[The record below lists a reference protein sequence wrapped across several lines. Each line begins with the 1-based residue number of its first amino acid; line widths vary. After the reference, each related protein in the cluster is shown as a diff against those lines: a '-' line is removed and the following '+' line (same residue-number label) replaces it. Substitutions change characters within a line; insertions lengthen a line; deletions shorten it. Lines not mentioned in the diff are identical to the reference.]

1 MKKTNLRAA
10 FTLIELLVVIGIIAV
25 LAGIATPAY
34 MAAQLNAKI
43 LRSTANAR
51 SIGLA
56 LVMYAND
63 NDGRFPRDRNDHN
76 EEITTSN
83 DAFRSLFPTY
93 LTDESIF
100 AVSTSKA
107 GPQADNRIT
116 QPSDILTRGENHW
129 AYVAGLNSTSNSQW
143 PLIVDHTDGSGFYT
157 DKETEFGG
165 TWKGTKG
172 IMVHADTSA
181 TAIKLQGTGS
191 KRYLPR
197 FDDKAKNA
205 LELKDYMGDGAKLL
219 EPAR

>member
-10 FTLIELLVVIGIIAV
+10 FTLIELLVVISIIAI
-25 LAGIATPAY
+25 LASICGPIYTTSV
-34 MAAQLNAKI
+34 LNARI
-43 LRSTANAR
+43 MRGVANAR
-51 SIGLA
+51 QIGLA
-56 LVMYAND
+56 LQMHAND
-63 NDGRFPRDRNDHN
+63 HDGRFPDGRNDYN
-76 EEITTSN
+76 EEITTAN
-83 DAFRSLFPTY
+83 DAFRSLIPAY

-100 AVSTSKA
+100 AVATSKA

-116 QPSDILTRGENHW
+116 QPSDILARGENHW
-129 AYVAGLNSTSNSQW
+129 AYIGGLNSSSNSQW

-172 IMVHADTSA
+172 IMIHTDSSA
-181 TAIKLQGTGS
+181 TAIRLLGTGT

-197 FDDKAKNA
+197 FDDKSKNA

>member
-25 LAGIATPAY
+25 LAGIATPVY
-34 MAAQLNAKI
+34 IAAQLNAQI
-43 LRSTANAR
+43 MRSTANAR
-51 SIGLA
+51 QIGLA
-56 LVMYAND
+56 LMMYAND
-63 NDGRFPRDRNDHN
+63 NDGRFPKDRNDHN
-76 EEITTSN
+76 EDITTSN

-100 AVSTSKA
+100 AVGRSKA
-107 GPQADNRIT
+107 GPLADNRIS
-116 QPSDILTRGENHW
+116 QPSDILARGENHW
-129 AYVAGLNSTSNSQW
+129 AYVAGSNTSSNSQW

-157 DKETEFGG
+157 DKEGDFGG

-172 IMVHADTSA
+172 IIIHTDISA
-181 TAIKLQGTGS
+181 AAVRLLGTGV
-191 KRYLPR
+191 KRYIPR

-205 LELKDYMGDGAKLL
+205 LELTDYMGDGAKLL